1 MKNKQLFIWVTI
13 SLLIVLAFS
22 TNPPVEKHRAE
33 VKNKFG
39 TILQKSIAKNIDKNG
54 GDKQGL
60 SIGST
65 FSSMFGSI
73 ILNPLIDSYISDDNY
88 LLFSVTR
95 LKWNEKSNVIGIGV
109 FGKVYITDNLGRKLE

>member
-1 MKNKQLFIWVTI
+1 MKNKQLLIWLTI

-39 TILQKSIAKNIDKNG
+39 TILQKSLAENIDKNG

-60 SIGST
+60 DIGTT

-88 LLFSVTR
+88 LLFSVTK
-95 LKWNEKSNVIGIGV
+95 LKWNDKTNVIGFGA
-109 FGKVYITDNLGRKLE
+109 FGKVYISDNLGQKLE